1 MPCPL
6 PNVVE
11 SLIRTV
17 LQSAKSRTNCARAN
31 GYLRTCHVISRWYVI
46 LRLDRGRLLNA
57 SIKATLLRWVQTLR
71 PQYGTNVSGHG
82 NQDRRKIEKEA
93 FDGRLL
99 GIVATNALELGVDI
113 GMLDAVIMFG
123 FPRGGIASFVRRSL
137 VPIPRF

>member
-1 MPCPL
+1 M
-6 PNVVE
+6 
-11 SLIRTV
+11 
-17 LQSAKSRTNCARAN
+17 
-31 GYLRTCHVISRWYVI
+31 
-46 LRLDRGRLLNA
+46 NA

-71 PQYGTNVSGHG
+71 SQYGTNVNGHG

-113 GMLDAVIMFG
+113 GILDAVIMFG